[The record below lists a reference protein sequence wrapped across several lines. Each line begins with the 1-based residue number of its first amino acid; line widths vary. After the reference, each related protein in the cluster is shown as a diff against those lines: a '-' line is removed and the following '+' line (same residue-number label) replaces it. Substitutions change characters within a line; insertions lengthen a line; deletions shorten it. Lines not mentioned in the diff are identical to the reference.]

1 MGEGGAMAGL
11 PGGWFRVCGWRLAG
25 WPVAGF
31 LPRAVAGVP
40 TFSGCFRPIVGGF
53 PANAQTG
60 KLQEEASK
68 RRSGNQAI
76 TAVAALLIGCPLA
89 GVRSRTVRNQGI
101 LNASLSEPQ
110 LTLKTMAETKPEE
123 TPDRTPG
130 LR

>member
-1 MGEGGAMAGL
+1 M
-11 PGGWFRVCGWRLAG
+11 GGWLWVAAG

-31 LPRAVAGVP
+31 PPRALAGVP
-40 TFSGCFRPIVGGF
+40 TFLGCFRPIVGGF

-76 TAVAALLIGCPLA
+76 TAIAALLTQCVLA
-89 GVRSRTVRNQGI
+89 GVRSRTVRNQGL
-101 LNASLSEPQ
+101 LNVSLSEPQ
-110 LTLKTMAETKPEE
+110 LTLKTTIETNPEE
-123 TPDRTPG
+123 TPNRKPG

>member
-1 MGEGGAMAGL
+1 M
-11 PGGWFRVCGWRLAG
+11 VG

-31 LPRAVAGVP
+31 PPRALAGVP
-40 TFSGCFRPIVGGF
+40 TFLGCFRPIVGGF
-53 PANAQTG
+53 PANAQAG

-76 TAVAALLIGCPLA
+76 TAIAALLTQCVLA
-89 GVRSRTVRNQGI
+89 GVRSRTVRNQGL

-110 LTLKTMAETKPEE
+110 LTLKTMVETKPEE
-123 TPDRTPG
+123 TSDRTPG